1 MSAQPTDGPPAEPAT
16 STPATT
22 AGQDYTRR
30 ARRMSGVWAVI
41 VVVVAILA
49 GVGGYVYGHSTSSS
63 SSGTTTVT
71 YYDDLSSSEETFMT
85 NVLIPQFEAQY
96 PNIHINYV
104 NIDAGDMV
112 TKIAALVSANDVGT
126 TLIAED
132 NLDIGELLYAT
143 GGGNDL
149 MNITSLAPLME
160 PAQLIPSMQGVV
172 NYETKTY
179 GGIYFIP
186 FRANV
191 QLVWLNKT
199 ALANAGISTA
209 QGPQTYAQLY
219 TDAQTLGANSVMIQG
234 GAPPDTATQLFQWDV
249 QFGGNPMVF
258 NDPGDLAAMSYAYN
272 LSSYLNPGY
281 TSATYATY
289 TGLASGAYSML
300 VDQWPYIYPLLTG
313 VSSGVSTPISASNL
327 LVYPGPNGTGAQAS
341 DVVVGGDVLA
351 VPKGATNLWA
361 IQLFAQYL
369 LSAKAQQVLMV
380 DTGNPAVNAA
390 AYDNLPSNQSTV
402 DLAIEAALQNP
413 VFRPPVPWITEW
425 EDLFYNDI
433 FTPVVIQ
440 GHIGDLTSDASSAN
454 SQMVTYLTT
463 NFGATTASEYSAGDF
478 GPLYV

>member
-1 MSAQPTDGPPAEPAT
+1 MSTPPTTGSPAPPAP
-16 STPATT
+16 TT
-22 AGQDYTRR
+22 GQTYGRR
-30 ARRMSGVWAVI
+30 AARTSAIWAIIVI
-41 VVVVAILA
+41 VVAVAA
-49 GVGGYVYGHSTSSS
+49 GLGGYYYGHSTTTSSS
-63 SSGTTTVT
+63 TTTVT
-71 YYDDLSSSEETFMT
+71 YYDDLSSSEEVFMT
-85 NVLIPQFEAQY
+85 NTLIPAFEAQY

-104 NIDAGDMV
+104 NIDANDMV

-132 NLDIGELLYAT
+132 NLDIGELLYAS

-149 MNITSLAPLME
+149 MNITALAPYME
-160 PAQLIPSMQGVV
+160 PAQLIPSMVGVV
-172 NYETKTY
+172 NYETQTY

-199 ALANAGISTA
+199 ALADAGISTA
-209 QGPQTYAQLY
+209 QGPQNYTQLY
-219 TDAQTLGANSVMIQG
+219 DDAVTLGTNSVMIQG

-258 NDPGDLAAMSYAYN
+258 DDPGDLAAMSYAYN
-272 LSSYLNPGY
+272 LSAYMNPGY

-289 TGLASGAYSML
+289 SGLAQGSYSML
-300 VDQWPYIYPLLTG
+300 VDQWPYVYPLLTG
-313 VSSGVSTPISASNL
+313 ANSSITHPLSASTL
-327 LVYPGPNGTGAQAS
+327 LVYPGPNGTGAHAA
-341 DVVVGGDVLA
+341 DTVVGGDVLA

-361 IQLFAQYL
+361 IQLFAQFL
-369 LSAKAQQVLMV
+369 LGEKAQQVLMV

-390 AYDNLPSNQSTV
+390 AYQNLPSNQSTV
-402 DLAIEAALQNP
+402 DLAIEAALENP

-425 EDLFYNDI
+425 ETLFYDDI

-440 GHIGDLTSDASSAN
+440 GHIADLTSDATSAYT
-454 SQMVTYLTT
+454 QMESYLTS
-463 NFGATTASEYSAGDF
+463 NFGATTASEYAAGDF